1 MSLGIAYS
9 RAVGIP
15 DALGIVSRRL
25 DPLDRHSPEDD
36 DVFGECTALLTEAVT
51 IIGKALLIEGGVVA
65 TTHSVGDP
73 LIPRVDEVVLDAEA
87 RWRHAVRAAER
98 GLGEVDL
105 TVKLQGIRA
114 EGESAVLH
122 VLLAIITDRGRQ

>member
-1 MSLGIAYS
+1 MSLGIADS
-9 RAVGIP
+9 GAVGIP
-15 DALGIVSRRL
+15 DALGVVGRRL
-25 DPLDRHSPEDD
+25 DSLDRHSPEDD
-36 DVFGECTALLTEAVT
+36 DVLGECATLLTDAVAVV
-51 IIGKALLIEGGVVA
+51 GVGLLVEGGVVT

>member
-1 MSLGIAYS
+1 MRLGIAHS
-9 RAVGIP
+9 WTVGVP
-15 DALGIVSRRL
+15 DGLRVVSRRL
-25 DPLDRHSPEDD
+25 DSLDRHSPSHD
-36 DVFGECTALLTEAVT
+36 DVLGECSTLLTEAVAV
-51 IIGKALLIEGGVVA
+51 IDVARLIEGSIVGA
-65 TTHSVGDP
+65 THRVGDP

>member
-1 MSLGIAYS
+1 MSLGIADS

-15 DALGIVSRRL
+15 DALGVVGRRL

-36 DVFGECTALLTEAVT
+36 DVSGECATLLTDAVAVVGVALLV
-51 IIGKALLIEGGVVA
+51 EGGVVA
-65 TTHSVGDP
+65 ATHSVGDP

-98 GLGEVDL
+98 GLGEVNL
-105 TVKLQGIRA
+105 TLELQGIRA